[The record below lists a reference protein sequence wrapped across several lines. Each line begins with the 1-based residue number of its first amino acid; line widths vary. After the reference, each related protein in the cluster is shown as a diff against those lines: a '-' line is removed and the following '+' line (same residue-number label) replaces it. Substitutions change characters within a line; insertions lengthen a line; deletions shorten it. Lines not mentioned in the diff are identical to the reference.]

1 MASLGKYDEC
11 PDCDILA
18 PGGTRGGKIPKRL
31 SEIKLSPGVRQGHG
45 VRKCFLGRLSPVCP
59 AGSDYDEPAPGRSQ
73 EVRMRSALRAVA
85 FIVSLLLLL
94 PVAARAQANP
104 DWHRAIPG
112 FKVAGNLYYVGTADL
127 AAYLIAT
134 PQGNILINGNFK
146 EDVPA
151 IRKSIEG
158 LGFKYADTKIL
169 LISHAH
175 GDHDEGIGLIKADTG
190 ARLMVMEGDV
200 AAVESTAPGRPGA
213 KVDRI
218 LRDRDT
224 VELGGSTLTARLT
237 PGHTPGCTTW
247 TMQVAEGGRTLN
259 AVIIGSPNV
268 NAGVALVNNPG
279 YPQIASDYV
288 RTFALLKTMPVD
300 LFLGAHGAYFNLK
313 DKLPKLGAA
322 VNPFIDPA
330 GYQAYVGER
339 DQAFGAELAKQRT
352 AARIGDAV
360 GFDIEWNH
368 VALSVPNLAES
379 IAWYER
385 MLGFKGTVRPSQ
397 PGARQLVADLRR
409 GNITIELFQVTDAA
423 PLPESRKNPSE
434 DFRTH
439 GVKHFGFEVKNL
451 PAVLAELKAK
461 GVKMAFE
468 MRVTPTEDFAFIS
481 DNAGNAIELIEH
493 KTK

>member
-1 MASLGKYDEC
+1 MMS
-11 PDCDILA
+11 P
-18 PGGTRGGKIPKRL
+18 L
-31 SEIKLSPGVRQGHG
+31 SVK
-45 VRKCFLGRLSPVCP
+45 
-59 AGSDYDEPAPGRSQ
+59 SQ
-73 EVRMRSALRAVA
+73 EVRVRYALQAVV
-85 FIVSLLLLL
+85 FLVSSIVLL

-112 FKVAGNLYYVGTADL
+112 FKIAGNLYYVGTADL

-146 EDVPA
+146 QDVPA

-175 GDHDEGIGLIKADTG
+175 GDHDEGIGLIKSDTG
-190 ARLMVMEGDV
+190 ARLMVMDADV

-218 LRDRDT
+218 LHDRDT
-224 VELGGSTLTARLT
+224 VDLGGSTLTARLT

-247 TMQVAEGGRTLN
+247 MMQVAESGRTLN
-259 AVIIGSPNV
+259 AVIVGSPNV
-268 NAGVALVNNPG
+268 NAGYVLVNNRS

-288 RTFALLKTMPVD
+288 KTFALLKTTPAD

-313 DKLPKLGAA
+313 DKLPRMGGAI
-322 VNPFIDPA
+322 NPFIDPA
-330 GYQAYVGER
+330 GYRAYVAER
-339 DQAFGAELAKQRT
+339 EQAFEKELAKQTAEART
-352 AARIGDAV
+352 GDAV

-368 VALSVPNLAES
+368 VALSVPNIAES
-379 IAWYER
+379 IAWYEK
-385 MLGFKGTVRPSQ
+385 MLGFKGTVRPGQ
-397 PGARQLVADLRR
+397 PGARQQVADLRR

-493 KTK
+493 KTP

>member
-1 MASLGKYDEC
+1 MMS
-11 PDCDILA
+11 P
-18 PGGTRGGKIPKRL
+18 L
-31 SEIKLSPGVRQGHG
+31 SVK
-45 VRKCFLGRLSPVCP
+45 
-59 AGSDYDEPAPGRSQ
+59 SQ
-73 EVRMRSALRAVA
+73 EVRVRSALQAVV
-85 FIVSLLLLL
+85 FLVSSIVLL

-112 FKVAGNLYYVGTADL
+112 FKIAGNLYYVGTADL

-146 EDVPA
+146 QDVPA

-158 LGFKYADTKIL
+158 LGFRYADTKIL

-175 GDHDEGIGLIKADTG
+175 GDHDEGIGLIKSDTG
-190 ARLMVMEGDV
+190 ARLMVMDADV
-200 AAVESTAPGRPGA
+200 AAVESAAPGRPGA

-218 LRDRDT
+218 LHDRDT
-224 VELGGSTLTARLT
+224 VDLGGSTLTARLT

-247 TMQVAEGGRTLN
+247 MMQVVESGRTLN
-259 AVIIGSPNV
+259 AVIVGSPNV
-268 NAGVALVNNPG
+268 NAGYVLVNNRS

-288 RTFALLKTMPVD
+288 KTFALLKTTPAD

-313 DKLPKLGAA
+313 DKLPRMGGA

-330 GYQAYVGER
+330 GYRAYVAER
-339 DQAFGAELAKQRT
+339 EQAFEKELAKQTAEART
-352 AARIGDAV
+352 GDAV

-368 VALSVPNLAES
+368 VALSVPNIAES
-379 IAWYER
+379 IAWYEK
-385 MLGFKGTVRPSQ
+385 MLGFKGTVRPGQ
-397 PGARQLVADLRR
+397 PGARQQVADLRR

-423 PLPESRKNPSE
+423 LLPESRKNPSE

-468 MRVTPTEDFAFIS
+468 MRDTPTESFAFIS

-493 KTK
+493 KTQ

>member
-1 MASLGKYDEC
+1 
-11 PDCDILA
+11 
-18 PGGTRGGKIPKRL
+18 
-31 SEIKLSPGVRQGHG
+31 
-45 VRKCFLGRLSPVCP
+45 
-59 AGSDYDEPAPGRSQ
+59 
-73 EVRMRSALRAVA
+73 MRPTLRAVVFLVW
-85 FIVSLLLLL
+85 FIVLL

-112 FKVAGNLYYVGTADL
+112 FKIAGNLYYVGTADL
-127 AAYLIAT
+127 AAYLVAT
-134 PQGNILINGNFK
+134 PQGNILINGNFR

-151 IRKSIEG
+151 IRASIEG

-175 GDHDEGIGLIKADTG
+175 GDHDEGVGLIKSQTN
-190 ARLMVMEGDV
+190 ARLMVMDADV

-218 LRDRDT
+218 LHDRDT

-247 TMQVAEGGRTLN
+247 MMQVAEGGRTLN

-268 NAGVALVNNPG
+268 NAGYVLVNNRT
-279 YPQIASDYV
+279 YPQIAGDYV
-288 RTFALLKTMPVD
+288 KTFALLKTAPVD

-313 DKLPKLGAA
+313 DKLPKMGGA

-330 GYQAYVGER
+330 GYRAYVADRE
-339 DQAFGAELAKQRT
+339 QAFEKELTKQRT
-352 AARIGDAV
+352 DARIGDAV
-360 GFDIEWNH
+360 GFGLEWNH
-368 VALSVPNLAES
+368 VALSVPNIAES
-379 IAWYER
+379 IAWYEK
-385 MLGFKGTVRPSQ
+385 MLGFKGTVRPGP
-397 PGARQLVADLRR
+397 PGARQVVADLRR
-409 GNITIELFQVTDAA
+409 GNVTIELFQLTDAA

-468 MRVTPTEDFAFIS
+468 LRVTPTEDFAFIS

-493 KTK
+493 KTR

>member
-1 MASLGKYDEC
+1 
-11 PDCDILA
+11 
-18 PGGTRGGKIPKRL
+18 
-31 SEIKLSPGVRQGHG
+31 
-45 VRKCFLGRLSPVCP
+45 
-59 AGSDYDEPAPGRSQ
+59 
-73 EVRMRSALRAVA
+73 MRAAVRAVVFVCFMA
-85 FIVSLLLLL
+85 LL
-94 PVAARAQANP
+94 PVTAGAQANP

-127 AAYLIAT
+127 AAYLITT

-158 LGFKYADTKIL
+158 LGFKYADTKII

-175 GDHDEGIGLIKADTG
+175 GDHDEGVGVIKSNTG
-190 ARLMVMEGDV
+190 ARLMVMDADV

-218 LRDRDT
+218 LHDRDT

-247 TMQVAEGGRTLN
+247 TMQVAEGGRMLN
-259 AVIIGSPNV
+259 AVIVGSPNV
-268 NAGVALVNNPG
+268 NAGFVLVNNKNYPG
-279 YPQIASDYV
+279 IAADYV
-288 RTFALLKTMPVD
+288 KTFALLKTTPAD

-313 DKLPKLGAA
+313 DKLPKMGGA
-322 VNPFIDPA
+322 VNPFIDAA
-330 GYQAYVGER
+330 GYRAYVAER
-339 DQAFGAELAKQRT
+339 EQAFEKELAKQT
-352 AARIGDAV
+352 ADAHAGDAV
-360 GFDIEWNH
+360 GFDLAWNH
-368 VALSVPNLAES
+368 VALSVPNIAETM
-379 IAWYER
+379 AWYEK
-385 MLGFKGTVRPSQ
+385 MLGFKGTVRPGQ
-397 PGARQLVADLRR
+397 PGARQQVADLRR
-409 GNITIELFQVTDAA
+409 GNITIELFQLADAA

-461 GVKMAFE
+461 GVKMAFDL
-468 MRVTPTEDFAFIS
+468 RVTPTEDFAFIS

-493 KTK
+493 KTR

>member
-1 MASLGKYDEC
+1 MMS
-11 PDCDILA
+11 P
-18 PGGTRGGKIPKRL
+18 L
-31 SEIKLSPGVRQGHG
+31 SVK
-45 VRKCFLGRLSPVCP
+45 
-59 AGSDYDEPAPGRSQ
+59 SQ
-73 EVRMRSALRAVA
+73 EVRVRYALQAVV
-85 FIVSLLLLL
+85 FLVSSIVL
-94 PVAARAQANP
+94 PVAAGAQANP

-112 FKVAGNLYYVGTADL
+112 FKIAGNLYYVGTADL

-146 EDVPA
+146 QDVPA

-175 GDHDEGIGLIKADTG
+175 GDHDEGIGLIKSDTG
-190 ARLMVMEGDV
+190 ARLMVMDADV

-218 LRDRDT
+218 LHDRDT
-224 VELGGSTLTARLT
+224 VDLGGSTLTARLT

-247 TMQVAEGGRTLN
+247 MMQVAESGRTLN
-259 AVIIGSPNV
+259 AVIVGSPNV
-268 NAGVALVNNPG
+268 NAGYVLVNNRS

-288 RTFALLKTMPVD
+288 KTFALLKTTPAD

-313 DKLPKLGAA
+313 DKLPRMGGA

-330 GYQAYVGER
+330 GYRAYVAER
-339 DQAFGAELAKQRT
+339 EQAFEKELAKQTAEART
-352 AARIGDAV
+352 GDAV

-368 VALSVPNLAES
+368 VALSVPNIAES
-379 IAWYER
+379 IAWYEK
-385 MLGFKGTVRPSQ
+385 MLGFKGTVRPGQ
-397 PGARQLVADLRR
+397 PGARQQVADLRR

-439 GVKHFGFEVKNL
+439 GVKHFGFEVRNL

-468 MRVTPTEDFAFIS
+468 MRDTPTESFAFIS

-493 KTK
+493 KTQ

>member
-1 MASLGKYDEC
+1 MMS
-11 PDCDILA
+11 P
-18 PGGTRGGKIPKRL
+18 L
-31 SEIKLSPGVRQGHG
+31 SVK
-45 VRKCFLGRLSPVCP
+45 
-59 AGSDYDEPAPGRSQ
+59 SQ
-73 EVRMRSALRAVA
+73 EVRVRYALQAVV
-85 FIVSLLLLL
+85 FLVSSIVLL
-94 PVAARAQANP
+94 PVAAGAQANP

-112 FKVAGNLYYVGTADL
+112 FKIAGNLYYVGTADL

-146 EDVPA
+146 QDVPA

-175 GDHDEGIGLIKADTG
+175 GDHDEGIGLIKSDTG
-190 ARLMVMEGDV
+190 ARLMVMDADV

-218 LRDRDT
+218 LHDRDT
-224 VELGGSTLTARLT
+224 VDLGGSTLTARLT

-247 TMQVAEGGRTLN
+247 MMQVAESGRTLN
-259 AVIIGSPNV
+259 AVIVGSPNV
-268 NAGVALVNNPG
+268 NAGYVLVNNRS

-288 RTFALLKTMPVD
+288 KTFALLKTTPAD

-313 DKLPKLGAA
+313 DKLPRMGGA

-330 GYQAYVGER
+330 GYRAYVAER
-339 DQAFGAELAKQRT
+339 EQAFEKELAKQTAEART
-352 AARIGDAV
+352 GDAV

-368 VALSVPNLAES
+368 VALSVPNIAES
-379 IAWYER
+379 IAWYEK
-385 MLGFKGTVRPSQ
+385 MLGFKGTVRPGQ
-397 PGARQLVADLRR
+397 PGARQQVADLRR
-409 GNITIELFQVTDAA
+409 GNITIELFQLTDAA

-439 GVKHFGFEVKNL
+439 GVKHFGFEVRNL

-461 GVKMAFE
+461 GVKMAFDL
-468 MRVTPTEDFAFIS
+468 RVTPTEDFAFIS

-493 KTK
+493 KTR

>member
-1 MASLGKYDEC
+1 
-11 PDCDILA
+11 
-18 PGGTRGGKIPKRL
+18 
-31 SEIKLSPGVRQGHG
+31 
-45 VRKCFLGRLSPVCP
+45 
-59 AGSDYDEPAPGRSQ
+59 
-73 EVRMRSALRAVA
+73 MRSGLLAVVFLVWSSLLFPAVA
-85 FIVSLLLLL
+85 G
-94 PVAARAQANP
+94 AQANP
-104 DWHRAIPG
+104 DWHRAIRG
-112 FKVAGNLYYVGTADL
+112 FKIAGNLYYVGTADL
-127 AAYLIAT
+127 AVYLIAT

-146 EDVPA
+146 QDVPA

-158 LGFKYADTKIL
+158 LGFSYADTKIL

-190 ARLMVMEGDV
+190 ARLMVMDADV

-218 LRDRDT
+218 LHDRDT

-247 TMQVAEGGRTLN
+247 MMQVAEGGRTLN
-259 AVIIGSPNV
+259 AVIVGSPNV
-268 NAGVALVNNPG
+268 NAGYVLVNNRS

-288 RTFALLKTMPVD
+288 KTFALLKTTPVD

-313 DKLPKLGAA
+313 DKLPRIGAP
-322 VNPFIDPA
+322 VNPFIDPE
-330 GYQAYVGER
+330 GYRAYVAER
-339 DQAFGAELAKQRT
+339 EQAFEKELTKQTGEART
-352 AARIGDAV
+352 GEDV

-368 VALSVPNLAES
+368 VALSVPKIAES

-385 MLGFKGTVRPSQ
+385 MLGFKGTVRPGQ
-397 PGARQLVADLRR
+397 PGARQQVADLRR
-409 GNITIELFQVTDAA
+409 GNITIELFQLTDAA

-468 MRVTPTEDFAFIS
+468 MRVTPTEDFAFII
-481 DNAGNAIELIEH
+481 DNTGNAIELIEH
-493 KTK
+493 KTR